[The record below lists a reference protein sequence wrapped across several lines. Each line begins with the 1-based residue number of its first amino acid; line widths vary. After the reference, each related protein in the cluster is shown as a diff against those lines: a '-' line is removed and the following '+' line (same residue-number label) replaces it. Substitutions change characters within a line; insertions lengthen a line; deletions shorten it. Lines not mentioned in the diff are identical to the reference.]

1 MSNPG
6 LQEHLKNTDFLSG
19 GAELG
24 ALMRS
29 MDWSATRLGP
39 VEHWPQSLRTSVSL
53 CLNSRF
59 AIIIWWGPELIMLY
73 NDAYRHMTLASKH
86 PAALGNPGKDCW
98 HEIWDVIGPMLER
111 VLHTGEATWSDDLC
125 LLLERHGYAE
135 ETYHTFSYSP
145 IRDESGGVGGVF
157 TPVTETT
164 ERVIGERRL
173 RTLRD
178 LAARAID
185 AQSEPQAWSIAADV
199 LAENSP
205 DIPFAALY
213 RLGGDGEAKM
223 AGCAGLPLGH
233 ALLPEAIS
241 LNARG
246 SGIAEEVRRVAATG
260 APVEFRDLDA
270 NELVL
275 LPLSQ
280 TGQTGPLGVLVAA
293 VSPRKRLDESYR
305 TFLNLV
311 ASQIAKGVADAQAY
325 EQERKRAEALAEL
338 DRAKT
343 LFFSNVSHEFRTPLT
358 LMLSPLEDLLAR
370 SPRELMASREDVELI
385 HRNGVGLLKL
395 VNTLLDFSRIEA
407 GRIDAVYQPT
417 DLATWTAELASV
429 FRSAVEKAGLELVV
443 DCPPLSEPVY
453 VDREMWEKIVLN
465 LLSNALK
472 FTYQGSITVSL
483 KPASEGAVQLTISDT
498 GTGIPEEELPHIFER
513 FHRVRGARG
522 RTHEGTG
529 IGLALVYELARLHG
543 GSVGVASLVDAGTTF
558 TVTIPTGSAHLPP
571 DKIGTARTLGSTAL
585 GADAYIEEAMRW
597 LPEPSKTEVSTRTT
611 AFPSDV
617 FVFRAA
623 GNGDNGDARERILI
637 ADDNTDMREYLRRL
651 LAEHYEVQVVDNG
664 QRAVEVCL
672 ADPPHLVLSDVMM
685 PRLDGFGL
693 LRELRSDPR
702 TATVPVIL
710 LSARAGEES
719 RIEGLQAGADDY
731 LIKPFSARELVA
743 RIGAHV
749 ELARLRKQAAE
760 ALRESEERFR
770 TMANASPVLI
780 WQSDAQS
787 DCTYL
792 SKGWLDLTG
801 KTLEQE
807 LGRGWLESIH
817 PDDRAQCMGA
827 YLKAFDARTSFTME
841 YRIRRAN
848 GQYRWLLSNGVPRF
862 TESGEFLGYI
872 GSSVDISERKNME
885 DALRMANRDLE
896 QFAYAVSHDL
906 QEPLRNLTNFTQLL
920 STMYRQHVDGDAD
933 EVFGYIID
941 GAARMNSLLKDLLAY
956 THITGEKDDARVLT
970 DCDGVM
976 KGVLKNLSSAVE
988 ESQAQITYDPLPAV
1002 VASPVHLLQLFQN
1015 LVGNA
1020 IKYRGEAAPVIQ
1032 ISAVAD
1038 GGKWVFSVKDN
1049 GIGIEPQHTTR
1060 IFGLFKRLHGRDR
1073 YSGTGLGLAI
1083 CQKIVERYGGRIWVE
1098 SEVGMGSTFLFTWPR
1113 ADRP

>member
-1 MSNPG
+1 
-6 LQEHLKNTDFLSG
+6 
-19 GAELG
+19 
-24 ALMRS
+24 MRS
-29 MDWSATRLGP
+29 MDWSKTRLGP
-39 VEHWPQSLRTSVSL
+39 VENWPQSLRTSVSL

-185 AQSEPQAWSIAADV
+185 AQNEPQAWSIAAEV
-199 LAENSP
+199 LAENP
-205 DIPFAALY
+205 ADIPFAALY
-213 RLGGDGEAKM
+213 RLGGDGEARLACS
-223 AGCAGLPLGH
+223 AGFENPF
-233 ALLPEAIS
+233 PEAIS
-241 LNARG
+241 LSAG
-246 SGIAEEVRRVAATG
+246 GGGIAEEVRRVAATG
-260 APVEFRDLDA
+260 APVEVRDADA
-270 NELVL
+270 SEMVL

-293 VSPRKRLDESYR
+293 ASSRKRLDESYR

-325 EQERKRAEALAEL
+325 EQERRRAEALAEL

-370 SPRELMASREDVELI
+370 SPKELMASREDVELI
-385 HRNGVGLLKL
+385 HRNGIRLLKL

-443 DCPPLSEPVY
+443 DCPPLAEPVF

-465 LLSNALK
+465 LISNALK
-472 FTYQGSITVSL
+472 FTYHGSITVAL
-483 KPASEGAVQLTISDT
+483 KAVPEEGVQLSVSDT
-498 GTGIPEEELPHIFER
+498 GTGIPEEELPRVFER

-543 GSVGVASLVDAGTTF
+543 GSVGVASQVDVGTTF
-558 TVTIPTGSAHLPP
+558 TVMVPAGSSHLPP
-571 DKIGTARTLGSTAL
+571 DKIGTARTLASTAL

-597 LPEPSKTEVSTRTT
+597 LPEPSKTEQGTRTT

-623 GNGDNGDARERILI
+623 GDGHNRDARERILI
-637 ADDNTDMREYLRRL
+637 ADDNADMREYLRRL
-651 LAEHYEVQVVDNG
+651 LAEHYEVEVVDNG
-664 QRAVEVCL
+664 RQAVEVCL
-672 ADPPHLVLSDVMM
+672 GDPPQLVLSDVMM
-685 PRLDGFGL
+685 PHLDGFGL
-693 LRELRSDPR
+693 LRELRSDTR

-749 ELARLRKQAAE
+749 ELSRLRKQAAE

-770 TMANASPVLI
+770 AMANASPVLI
-780 WQSDAQS
+780 WQTDAQS

-801 KTLEQE
+801 KTLAQE
-807 LGRGWLESIH
+807 LGRGWLESVH
-817 PDDRAQCMGA
+817 PDDRAQSMDT
-827 YLKAFDARTSFTME
+827 YLKAFDARRPFTME
-841 YRIRRAN
+841 FRLRRAD
-848 GQYRWLLSNGVPRF
+848 GQYRWLLNNGVPRF
-862 TESGEFLGYI
+862 TDSGEFLGYI

-920 STMYRQHVDGDAD
+920 STMYHQHVDADAD
-933 EVFGYIID
+933 EVFGYIVD

-956 THITGEKDDARVLT
+956 THITGERDDTTVRT
-970 DCDGVM
+970 DCGRVM
-976 KGVLKNLSSAVE
+976 KEVLKNLSSAIE

-1020 IKYRGEAAPVIQ
+1020 IKYRGEAVPVIHV
-1032 ISAVAD
+1032 SAVAE

-1098 SEVGMGSTFLFTWPR
+1098 SEVGKGSTFLFTWPR

>member
-1 MSNPG
+1 
-6 LQEHLKNTDFLSG
+6 
-19 GAELG
+19 
-24 ALMRS
+24 MRS
-29 MDWSATRLGP
+29 LDWSTTRLGP

-125 LLLERHGYAE
+125 LLLERHGYPE

-185 AQSEPQAWSIAADV
+185 AQNEPQAWSIAAEV
-199 LAENSP
+199 LGENP
-205 DIPFAALY
+205 LDIPFAMLY
-213 RLGGDGEAKM
+213 RLDGDGEARM
-223 AGCAGLPLGH
+223 AGSASLPEGH
-233 ALLPEAIS
+233 PLLPEVIS
-241 LNARG
+241 LSGRG
-246 SGIAEEVRRVAATG
+246 GSLAEEVRRVAATG
-260 APVEFRDLDA
+260 APMELRDFDPSGS
-270 NELVL
+270 ESGPREMVF

-280 TGQTGPLGVLVAA
+280 TGSAAPLGVLVAA
-293 VSPRKRLDESYR
+293 ASPRKRLDESYR
-305 TFLNLV
+305 TFLSLV

-325 EQERKRAEALAEL
+325 EQERKRAEALAEI

-370 SPRELMASREDVELI
+370 SPKALAASREDIELI
-385 HRNGVGLLKL
+385 HRNGIRLLKL

-407 GRIDAVYQPT
+407 GRIDAVYEPT

-429 FRSAVEKAGLELVV
+429 FRSAVEKAGLELAV
-443 DCPPLSEPVY
+443 DCPSLAEPAF

-472 FTYQGSITVSL
+472 FTYHGSITVAL
-483 KPASEGAVQLTISDT
+483 KQVSGGEIQLTVSDT
-498 GTGIPEEELPHIFER
+498 GTGIPAEELPNIFER
-513 FHRVRGARG
+513 FHRVRGSRG

-543 GSVGVASLVDAGTTF
+543 GSVGVSSPVDEGTTF
-558 TVTIPTGSAHLPP
+558 TVTIPAGSAHLPP
-571 DKIGTARTLGSTAL
+571 DKIGTARTLASTAL
-585 GADAYIEEAMRW
+585 GANAYIEEAMRW
-597 LPEPSKTEVSTRTT
+597 LPAQAKAEEGTRTT

-623 GNGDNGDARERILI
+623 GDGFNRNGRERIVI
-637 ADDNTDMREYLRRL
+637 ADDNADMREYLRRL
-651 LAEHYEVQVVDNG
+651 LAEHYDVEVVNNG
-664 QRAVEVCL
+664 RQAVEVCREE
-672 ADPPHLVLSDVMM
+672 PPQLVLSDVMM
-685 PRLDGFGL
+685 PQLDGFGV
-693 LRELRSDPR
+693 LRELRSDAR

-770 TMANASPVLI
+770 AMANASPVLI
-780 WQSDAQS
+780 WQTDAQS

-801 KTLEQE
+801 RTLEQE
-807 LGRGWLESIH
+807 LGRGLLESVH
-817 PDDRAQCMGA
+817 PDDRAQCNST
-827 YLKAFDARTSFTME
+827 YQKAFDGRAPFTME
-841 YRIRRAN
+841 YRLRRAD

-872 GSSVDISERKNME
+872 GSSVDITDRKNME

-906 QEPLRNLTNFTQLL
+906 QEPLRNLSNFTELL
-920 STMYRQHVDGDAD
+920 SMKYRRNVDPDAD
-933 EVFGYIID
+933 EIFAFIIE
-941 GAARMNSLLKDLLAY
+941 GAARMNTLLKDLLTY
-956 THITGEKDDARVLT
+956 THLTGESDDPREPT
-970 DCDGVM
+970 DCNGVM
-976 KGVLKNLSSAVE
+976 KGVLKNLSMAIE
-988 ESQAQITYDPLPAV
+988 ESRAQITYDPLPTV

-1020 IKYRGEAAPVIQ
+1020 IKYRAKDAPIIH
-1032 ISAVAD
+1032 ISAAAD
-1038 GGKWVFSVKDN
+1038 GGKWIFSVKDN
-1049 GIGIEPQHTTR
+1049 GIGIDPKHSTR

-1098 SEVGMGSTFLFTWPR
+1098 SELGKGSKFLFTWPR
-1113 ADRP
+1113 ADGK